1 MAKKFLSIVILIAY
15 GFIMGS
21 CDSDDL
27 RVEECKLDMNLFDG
41 KYTVDDEGCC
51 VLKGAKPISD
61 DEVKSQVVGYG
72 WKSIAT
78 FEVQSNGKLN
88 MADYHDDLIGGAPIH
103 YWFKSSQQMVQ
114 YYYDDAMPADGFSR
128 VSWTYDA
135 TKGYI
140 LCGDGTSAMADRY
153 QQILKLD
160 ESNGKALMY
169 TIKKLGVKGD
179 GKGGYEPFYGMIVY
193 RRMTDD
199 ELKKTQEAY
208 TYDFDKKG
216 TSPEKTKFYIRAYDA
231 ENGNDGEDHSG
242 FKTNDDEK

>member
-15 GFIMGS
+15 VFIMGS

-27 RVEECKLDMNLFDG
+27 RVEECKLDMNLFDC

-78 FEVQSNGKLN
+78 YEVQPNGKLN
-88 MADYHDDLIGGAPIH
+88 MADYHDDLIGVAPIH
-103 YWFKSSQQMVQ
+103 YWFESSQQMVQ
-114 YYYDDAMPADGFSR
+114 YYYDDAMPADGFSH